1 MRTLLLSLK
10 PEVFQT
16 VLSGEEIYEHRR
28 VFPDEPVKAYIYISR
43 PVQTL
48 AGILYLGNKVNII
61 DWKEKYKDD
70 MDTQARIEEYLK
82 HHKVAMEIQKFQ
94 NTTSIEL
101 SEIRK
106 EFPKFLITQMY
117 YYLDGL
123 PLLDYLEE
131 QLKPLGEPITH
142 SFDDIKSNQICVH

>member
-16 VLSGEEIYEHRR
+16 VLSGEKIYEHRR
-28 VFPDEPVKAYIYISR
+28 VFPDGPVKAYIYISC
-43 PVQTL
+43 PVQALT
-48 AGILYLGNKVNII
+48 GILYLGNKVNII

-70 MDTQARIEEYLK
+70 MDTQVRIDKYLK

-106 EFPKFLITQMY
+106 EFPKFLIPQMY

-123 PLLDYLEE
+123 TLLDYLEE
-131 QLKPLGEPITH
+131 QLKPIGDPITH
-142 SFDDIKSNQICVH
+142 SFENIKSNQICVH

>member
-16 VLSGEEIYEHRR
+16 VLSGEKIYEHRR

-43 PVQTL
+43 PVQAL

-70 MDTQARIEEYLK
+70 MDTQVRIDEYLK

-106 EFPKFLITQMY
+106 EFPKFLIPQMY

-123 PLLDYLEE
+123 TLLDYLEE
-131 QLKPLGEPITH
+131 QLKPIGDPITH
-142 SFDDIKSNQICVH
+142 SFEDIKSNQICVH

>member
-16 VLSGEEIYEHRR
+16 MLSGEKIYEHRR
-28 VFPDEPVKAYIYISR
+28 VFPDGPVKAYIYISR
-43 PVQTL
+43 PVQAL

-70 MDTQARIEEYLK
+70 MDAQVRIDEYLK

-106 EFPKFLITQMY
+106 EFPKFLIPQMY
-117 YYLDGL
+117 YYLDDL
-123 PLLDYLEE
+123 TLLDYLEE
-131 QLKPLGEPITH
+131 QLKPICDPITH
-142 SFDDIKSNQICVH
+142 SFENIKSNQICVH

>member
-16 VLSGEEIYEHRR
+16 VLSGEKIYEHRR
-28 VFPDEPVKAYIYISR
+28 VFPDGPVKAYIYISR
-43 PVQTL
+43 PVQAL

-70 MDTQARIEEYLK
+70 MDAQVRIDEYLK

-106 EFPKFLITQMY
+106 EFPEFLIPQMY

-123 PLLDYLEE
+123 TLLDYLEE
-131 QLKPLGEPITH
+131 QLKPIGDPITH
-142 SFDDIKSNQICVH
+142 SFENIKSNQICVH

>member
-10 PEVFQT
+10 PEVFQI
-16 VLSGEEIYEHRR
+16 VLSGEKIYEHRR
-28 VFPDEPVKAYIYISR
+28 VFPDGLVKSYIYISC
-43 PVQTL
+43 PVQAL

-70 MDTQARIEEYLK
+70 MYTQVRIDEYLK

-106 EFPKFLITQMY
+106 EFPKSLIPQMY

-123 PLLDYLEE
+123 TLLDYLEE
-131 QLKPLGEPITH
+131 QPKPIGNPITH
-142 SFDDIKSNQICVH
+142 SFEDIKSNQICVH